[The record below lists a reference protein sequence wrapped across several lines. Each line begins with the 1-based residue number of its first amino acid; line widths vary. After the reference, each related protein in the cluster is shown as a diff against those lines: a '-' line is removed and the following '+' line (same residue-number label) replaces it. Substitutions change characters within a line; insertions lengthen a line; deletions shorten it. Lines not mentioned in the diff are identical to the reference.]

1 MSANS
6 TGLNEISVNGIRFR
20 VLDGGKK
27 LVKSP
32 GESYVTVYHFLLIV
46 THERLSDDPASPAM
60 TPKLTVIAGVKF
72 HRTKTGNLVAQ
83 RIVRDHR
90 YVQLPWMSMTLTSTV
105 DPVRLKNLINGAKS
119 FPRPVIVTFFYTCG
133 DETYYSS
140 TRQWH
145 RWEGG

>member
-27 LVKSP
+27 LVKAP
-32 GESYVTVYHFLLIV
+32 GESCVTVYRFLV
-46 THERLSDDPASPAM
+46 TVAHERFSDDPASPAM
-60 TPKLTVIAGVKF
+60 TPKLTIIAGVKF

-90 YVQLPWMSMTLTSTV
+90 YVQLPGMIVALTYAV

-119 FPRPVIVTFFYTCG
+119 FPRPVIVTFFTHPRRRNMLQFY
-133 DETYYSS
+133 ETVA
-140 TRQWH
+140 
-145 RWEGG
+145 